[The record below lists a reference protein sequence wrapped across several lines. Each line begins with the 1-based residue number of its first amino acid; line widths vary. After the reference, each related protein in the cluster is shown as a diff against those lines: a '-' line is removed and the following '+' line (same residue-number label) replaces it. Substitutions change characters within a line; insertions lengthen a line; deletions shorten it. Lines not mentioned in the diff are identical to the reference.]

1 MKKNCLF
8 IGVAT
13 LALMASCSKESVVD
27 SEITKPSN
35 AIGFSSYKTVSR
47 GNPVDDNTE
56 FMTEGNAFG
65 AVAYEVGA
73 TSPYMGTPSE
83 GIRIVAKTATPSNI
97 WDYSNPSDMAY
108 WPAAASNF
116 IAYYPYAH
124 TAITNKAF
132 TNGSL
137 SFDYAV
143 PATEAEQVDVMFAT
157 ALDQTKP
164 AGSNMVKM
172 PFKHA
177 LTQVHFKIATK
188 TARLKVDVAANGITI
203 YNIKSIGKFT
213 IPTVNTDNGWTN
225 ITTPTNYV
233 VTNDAVTG
241 SFVGE
246 TTKTYT
252 QVGSADKAL
261 ILIPQTF
268 TAWTP
273 AADAT
278 APAQGETGAYVK
290 LSCKI
295 YQMLADGTTKQ
306 YLVGSADTFA
316 DVYIPFSSQKDGTE
330 VWNRSKKVTY
340 NMLIGAG
347 NTLLD
352 PIMFETEVEAWVDAD
367 GGEIEN
373 Q

>member
-1 MKKNCLF
+1 MKKNHLI
-8 IGVAT
+8 IGIAT
-13 LALMASCSKESVVD
+13 LALMASCSNESVVD
-27 SEITKPSN
+27 TEITKPSN

-65 AVAYEVGA
+65 AVAYEEGA
-73 TSPYMGTPSE
+73 SSPYMGTPSE
-83 GIRIVAKTATPSNI
+83 GVQIIAKTASGKTI
-97 WDYSNPSDMAY
+97 WDYSKPSDMAY
-108 WPAAASNF
+108 WPAVASNF

-124 TAITNKAF
+124 DAITEKAF

-137 SFDYAV
+137 SFKYAV

-157 ALDQTKP
+157 ALNQTKP
-164 AGSNMVKM
+164 ANSNMVKM

-177 LTQVHFKIATK
+177 LTQVHFKVATK

-203 YNIKSIGKFT
+203 CNIKSIGKFT
-213 IPTVNTDNGWTN
+213 IPTDAGNGWTN

-273 AADAT
+273 ATDAT
-278 APAQGETGAYVK
+278 SPAQGETGAYVK

-306 YLVGSADTFA
+306 YLVGAADTFA
-316 DVYIPFSSQKDGTE
+316 DVYVPFSSQKEGVE
-330 VWNRSKKVTY
+330 MWNRSKKVTY